1 MNEIANRFLL
11 TGDKF
16 MPELHLKQPGFTYSA
31 CGPFTKS
38 KEKVQK
44 FMQTGD
50 ANYIYKNDRDKACF
64 HHDMAY
70 GRYKNLNKKTKY
82 IMDIK
87 EDSLQSFTSFLIKN
101 LRVVVLN
108 LCQINNLHMN
118 FISQLLENLKDL
130 KSILKDSIWGADL
143 ADCN

>member
-1 MNEIANRFLL
+1 MNEIANRFFL

-16 MPELHLKQPGFTYSA
+16 MPELHLKQAGFTYSA

-87 EDSLQSFTSFLIKN
+87 EDSLQSFTIVLIKN

-130 KSILKDSIWGADL
+130 KSILKDNIWGADL

>member
-50 ANYIYKNDRDKACF
+50 TNYIYKNDRDKACF